1 MISIPILPKHVYILY
16 IQATLAKHP
25 FHSTLSKKLPR
36 ATPKAFGFDTYI
48 MRMALSKYIARF
60 KMYGQPRVNS
70 ISILIIWLAF
80 YSRYIWHQHARNNTR
95 ALYLNK
101 KKREKNN
108 SVVMQAQVSSIKES
122 MLLTNQEKG
131 KKSFFKLNASNR
143 LIILTSFL
151 LDDQRYFARYNL

>member
-1 MISIPILPKHVYILY
+1 MPILPKHIYILY
-16 IQATLAKHP
+16 IQTTLVKHP
-25 FHSTLSKKLPR
+25 FHSALSKKLPR
-36 ATPKAFGFDTYI
+36 AAPKAFGFDTYI

-70 ISILIIWLAF
+70 TSILIIWLAF
-80 YSRYIWHQHARNNTR
+80 YSRYIWHQHARNNTKV
-95 ALYLNK
+95 LYLNK

-108 SVVMQAQVSSIKES
+108 SVVMRAQVSSIKES
-122 MLLTNQEKG
+122 MLLTNQEKEK